1 MINDLNKLMY
11 AACEIA
17 QEAGEKIMQV
27 YQQDFAVIEKADQS
41 PLTEADMAA
50 HHHISAQL
58 AKISDYPILSEES
71 KQLSFEERSQWPT
84 YWLVDPLDGTK
95 QFVQRTDEFCVCIAL
110 IHHHKPVLGVIYLPV
125 KGSSYYACH
134 QQGAFKSTPRSDA
147 SKTDASKTDASKTE
161 TANTETV
168 IQTRTIDERT
178 QPWTIAV
185 SRSHAQGDTQ
195 DFLNKL
201 GEHKLLISGS
211 AIKACW
217 VAEGQA
223 DLYPRLWPTSEW
235 DTAAAQCI
243 LEESG
248 GELTTL
254 DGLAMRYNTKDD
266 LTNPYF
272 LASGQKGM
280 DWSGYLT
287 K

>member
-1 MINDLNKLMY
+1 MINNLNKLMH
-11 AACEIA
+11 AACNIA
-17 QEAGEKIMQV
+17 YEAGEKIMQV

-50 HHHISAQL
+50 HYHIIKQL
-58 AKISDYPILSEES
+58 AKISGYPILSEES
-71 KQLSFEERSQWPT
+71 AKLSFEERSQWST

-110 IHHHKPVLGVIYLPV
+110 IHNHKPVLGVIYLPV
-125 KGSSYYACH
+125 EQSTYYAYH
-134 QQGAFKSTPRSDA
+134 QGGAFKSMHQSIQATPA
-147 SKTDASKTDASKTE
+147 
-161 TANTETV
+161 ANTETV
-168 IQTRTIDERT
+168 LQTRKIDNST

-185 SRSHAQGDTQ
+185 SRSHSKGDTQ
-195 DFLNKL
+195 DFLTKL
-201 GEHKLLISGS
+201 GEHKLSISGS

-217 VAEGQA
+217 VAEGKA

-243 LEESG
+243 LEQAG

-254 DGLAMRYNTKDD
+254 DGSAMRYNTKDD

-280 DWSGYLT
+280 DWSRYL
-287 K
+287 

>member
-1 MINDLNKLMY
+1 MINDLNKLMT
-11 AACEIA
+11 ATCDIA
-17 QEAGEKIMQV
+17 YEAGEKIMQV
-27 YQQDFAVIEKADQS
+27 YQQDFTVIEKADKS

-50 HHHISAQL
+50 HHYIIEQL
-58 AKISDYPILSEES
+58 AQISDYPILSEES
-71 KQLSFEERSQWPT
+71 AKLSFEERSQWSS

-110 IHHHKPVLGVIYLPV
+110 IHQHKPVLGVIYLPV
-125 KGSSYYACH
+125 EKSTYYACN
-134 QQGAFKSTPRSDA
+134 QGGAFKSTQA
-147 SKTDASKTDASKTE
+147 TATAAKTE
-161 TANTETV
+161 IAL
-168 IQTRTIDERT
+168 QTNKIDNST
-178 QPWTIAV
+178 KPWTIAV
-185 SRSHAQGDTQ
+185 SRSHSKGDTQ

-201 GEHKLLISGS
+201 GEHKLSISGS

-217 VAEGQA
+217 VAEGKA

-243 LEESG
+243 LEQSG

-254 DGLAMRYNTKDD
+254 DGLAMQYNTKDD

-280 DWSGYLT
+280 DWSRYL
-287 K
+287 